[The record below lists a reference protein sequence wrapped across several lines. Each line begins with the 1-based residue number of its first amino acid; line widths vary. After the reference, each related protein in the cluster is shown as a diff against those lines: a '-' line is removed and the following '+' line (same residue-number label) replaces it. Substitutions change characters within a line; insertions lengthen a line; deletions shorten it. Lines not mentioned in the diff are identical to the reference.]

1 MGQNQ
6 AHGEEDPDSEVALQ
20 HIQELY
26 RKFANECPSGN
37 LHLHE
42 FKKIFGFSKN
52 STEEESAYMENV
64 FRSFDTN
71 GDGHIDFLEYVAAVH
86 LILRGKLKDKLVWSF
101 KVFDRDGNGSLDRA
115 EVGLII
121 KVRHRTRAVKS
132 SKNLILKLVSKVD
145 THLSNTRNVDEI
157 VERIFA
163 LIDKNND
170 SEISLE
176 EFIDGA
182 EKDPWVLNQ
191 LKLNIGPCEWFMEQQ
206 ERKNSTS

>member
-1 MGQNQ
+1 MGQGQ
-6 AHGEEDPDSEVALQ
+6 AHSEEDADSEVALQ

-26 RKFANECPSGN
+26 RKFASECPSGN

-52 STEEESAYMENV
+52 STEEENSYIENV

-101 KVFDRDGNGSLDRA
+101 KVFDRDGNGSLDRT
-115 EVGLII
+115 EVRLII
-121 KVRHRTRAVKS
+121 KIIGRIKQPHEPNATG
-132 SKNLILKLVSKVD
+132 
-145 THLSNTRNVDEI
+145 NVEEI

-163 LIDKNND
+163 LVDKNND
-170 SEISLE
+170 CRISLE
-176 EFIDGA
+176 EFIEGA

-191 LKLNIGPCEWFMEQQ
+191 LKLDIGPCEWFMEQQ
-206 ERKNSTS
+206 EKKT

>member
-121 KVRHRTRAVKS
+121 KVRHRTRAIIGNIKQPQEPNS
-132 SKNLILKLVSKVD
+132 
-145 THLSNTRNVDEI
+145 TRNVDEI

-206 ERKNSTS
+206 DMSANSSSIF

>member
-1 MGQNQ
+1 EMGQNQ

-115 EVGLII
+115 GGRPHHQDHWKYKAAEEPN
-121 KVRHRTRAVKS
+121 S
-132 SKNLILKLVSKVD
+132 
-145 THLSNTRNVDEI
+145 TRNVDEI

-206 ERKNSTS
+206 ERKN

>member
-121 KVRHRTRAVKS
+121 KIIGNIKQPQEPNS
-132 SKNLILKLVSKVD
+132 
-145 THLSNTRNVDEI
+145 TRNVDEI